1 MMRVFLKKKS
11 AVYWVILLLQIAV
24 CIYFGFLKKG
34 FHEDEFYSYFSS
46 NRTAGLFVVDR
57 DFVDSSAIRSEFVV
71 NKGES
76 FRYGLVKLVQS
87 WDVHPPFYYD
97 ILHTACSVCVGQ
109 FSKWIGIGINLIAF
123 VLAWFVLYLILKE
136 LEFSIGFRMMILTV
150 WGFHPMTISFVM
162 FCRMYMYLTFFVHL
176 CAYLHIRLIKVLWNN
191 ISFGN
196 KKENRLKQY
205 IHHIVPII
213 VCSFFG
219 FLTHYYYIIFF
230 FYIALMTCLY
240 WIFHAFRRN
249 SYDNRII
256 KQSVGGILVYGASCI
271 LSLLLGVVAFPSSVA
286 QIFHGYRGKGAI
298 NEFVSAQNTLSRLRF
313 FGGLLNRNVFG
324 GAFYLI
330 VIFIIA
336 GNIYFAAK
344 KKKTFISGKGLMKTL
359 IRSKVRVLKLIIFVS
374 AILYFLTVAKTA
386 LLLGDSS
393 NRYEYP
399 VYGLVI
405 MMVMNYFLNLLIR
418 FSDSFMIHRRKT
430 SRFCLAFCV
439 IFIVFD
445 FWADFKGDMVLFLYP
460 KNAESMSL
468 AREHAESEGFAVVLY
483 NSASSDKIWW
493 LSDKLMEYP
502 RIYMINEDNSMDIT
516 EELIK
521 NADNMIVYAAD
532 GDNKDERLSQLLDTA
547 CKLSSIVELD
557 SRDNWTTYS
566 FEK

>member
-1 MMRVFLKKKS
+1 
-11 AVYWVILLLQIAV
+11 
-24 CIYFGFLKKG
+24 
-34 FHEDEFYSYFSS
+34 
-46 NRTAGLFVVDR
+46 
-57 DFVDSSAIRSEFVV
+57 
-71 NKGES
+71 
-76 FRYGLVKLVQS
+76 
-87 WDVHPPFYYD
+87 
-97 ILHTACSVCVGQ
+97 
-109 FSKWIGIGINLIAF
+109 
-123 VLAWFVLYLILKE
+123 
-136 LEFSIGFRMMILTV
+136 
-150 WGFHPMTISFVM
+150 
-162 FCRMYMYLTFFVHL
+162 
-176 CAYLHIRLIKVLWNN
+176 
-191 ISFGN
+191 
-196 KKENRLKQY
+196 
-205 IHHIVPII
+205 
-213 VCSFFG
+213 
-219 FLTHYYYIIFF
+219 
-230 FYIALMTCLY
+230 MTCLY
-240 WIFHAFRRN
+240 WIFHAFIRN

-344 KKKTFISGKGLMKTL
+344 KKKTFISGKCLMKTL

-439 IFIVFD
+439 IFFVFD

-532 GDNKDERLSQLLDTA
+532 GDNKDERLSQLLGTA